1 MKQKALALALV
12 LCMVIAMLPVSVF
25 AAPVKQTA
33 QIQAQPQIQAVP
45 EALPEL
51 PAQPDAGKYK
61 ITAKVTKGSSHGEIE
76 LSASSANAQEAVY
89 LLANPDDGYLVEF
102 GGNYDYTYH
111 QLEIGYIGLDIYEI
125 VMPDGDVSLEVK
137 FVAAPGSNHTVNLSK
152 NINGGSISASR
163 SKAKEGESVVVEVT
177 VKDGYVLKQLYAEDA
192 NGDGVAGGYLGQDED
207 GTEIFEIIMPATKL
221 YVEAEFEKE
230 KPHTITVRPGEGGT
244 AYVNKTQVYAGEE
257 FILTCVPDAGRVVNY
272 IDCRMWPDVV
282 PLTQIGTNQWKGI
295 MPDGDV
301 GIDVTFSY
309 EERNVTVA
317 VTNPEGG
324 SATVDKPKAKPHAK
338 VTLTCTPNENYRV
351 ASITGVDGLTDNG
364 DNTYTFTMPE
374 QDVKLTVTFKRI
386 YNPVSVT
393 VETGIGGSAIASVM
407 EAKLGDTVTLTVTP
421 DEGYRVARITG
432 VDGLTDNGDGT
443 YTFTMPDEAVE
454 LKVLFLRHENPFLDV
469 NETHFFYDPVLWAV
483 EEGIT
488 SGIDA
493 EHFGPFAVCNR
504 AQVVTFLW
512 RYAGSPEPTAA
523 ENPFTDVPADSFY
536 YKPVLW
542 AVENGIT
549 QGVSPTEFGPGLACN
564 RAQVVT
570 FLWRLMEEPAPGL
583 TEQPFTDV
591 QAGSFYEKPVLWA
604 LENGITTGADATHFN
619 PVGECLR
626 AQVVTFLYRTA
637 QLPVYYDVYC
647 EFDAEKGTVTLS
659 HEMAQAGETVT
670 ATVTPAEGYVIES
683 VTCLDGT
690 EITQLS
696 DTEYSFVMPEQDV
709 VVEVAFAEIPVE
721 PTDPEPTDPT
731 EPEPT
736 DPEPTDPTEPEPTDP
751 TDPTEP
757 EEPVKTYT
765 LDLRDN
771 GNGTVAYVD
780 GKTSAA
786 PGESIFFYAVPNP
799 GYELTNVGIFN
810 PDGAIDV
817 SQIKLYEHGNDLYE
831 LIMIEHD
838 IIMTCH
844 FTPIA

>member
-25 AAPVKQTA
+25 AAPVSVGTA
-33 QIQAQPQIQAVP
+33 PLTAAAVGELAP
-45 EALPEL
+45 AAIEPNAKSYSVSLSSSGRGEAEL
-51 PAQPDAGKYK
+51 LDSSPAKAGSEFYFM
-61 ITAKVTKGSSHGEIE
+61 
-76 LSASSANAQEAVY
+76 
-89 LLANPDDGYLVEF
+89 ANPDDGYLAEIY
-102 GGNYDYTYH
+102 YD
-111 QLEIGYIGLDIYEI
+111 GLAEGELVYLGADIYGF
-125 VMPDGDVSLEVK
+125 VMPANKVKLEVK
-137 FVAAPGSNHTVNLSK
+137 FV
-152 NINGGSISASR
+152 
-163 SKAKEGESVVVEVT
+163 KAEGEEHYVSVHDNGRGEYAVSRNYAKKYESVLLAIKPDDSSAFDPME
-177 VKDGYVLKQLYAEDA
+177 YVWCVDA
-192 NGDGVAGGYLGQDED
+192 ALFFLFEEEGIFY
-207 GTEIFEIIMPATKL
+207 FEIIMGDNMAQIFFCHKYDADYIETFVHDGFATVTLDKNHAGVNDLVTATVIPDPGYRLVKL
-221 YVEAEFEKE
+221 EAQSSLGHLVTELTPIGNNQYTFLVHPSTTSVHVWVERYACNV
-230 KPHTITVRPGEGGT
+230 TVKAGPGGT
-244 AYVNKTQVYAGEE
+244 ARANVAQAQV
-257 FILTCVPDAGRVVNY
+257 
-272 IDCRMWPDVV
+272 
-282 PLTQIGTNQWKGI
+282 
-295 MPDGDV
+295 GD
-301 GIDVTFSY
+301 T
-309 EERNVTVA
+309 VTV
-317 VTNPEGG
+317 V
-324 SATVDKPKAKPHAK
+324 
-338 VTLTCTPNENYRV
+338 CTPDDNYRV

-364 DNTYTFTMPE
+364 ANTYTFTMPGH
-374 QDVKLTVTFKRI
+374 DVSINVSFRKI
-386 YNPVSVT
+386 YNPVSVS

-421 DEGYRVARITG
+421 DEGYRVAQITG

-469 NETHFFYDPVLWAV
+469 NETHFFYDSVLWAV

-488 SGIDA
+488 SGMT
-493 EHFGPFAVCNR
+493 ENTFGPFAVCNR

-512 RYAGSPEPTAA
+512 RYAGSPEPTTT
-523 ENPFTDVPADSFY
+523 ENPFIDVPAESWFT
-536 YKPVLW
+536 KPVLW
-542 AVENGIT
+542 ALENGIT
-549 QGVSPTEFGPGLACN
+549 QGVSPTEFGPELACN

-570 FLWRLMEEPAPGL
+570 FLWRLMQEPQPSL
-583 TEQPFTDV
+583 TEHPFTDV
-591 QAGSFYEKPVLWA
+591 EAGSWYEAPVLWA
-604 LENGITTGADATHFN
+604 LENGITTGATADTFN
-619 PVGECLR
+619 PVGQCQR
-626 AQVVTFLYRTA
+626 AQVVTFLYRTS
-637 QLPVYYDVYC
+637 QLPVYYDIYC

-659 HEMAQAGETVT
+659 QENAQAGETVT
-670 ATVTPAEGYVIES
+670 ATVIPAEGYVIES
-683 VTCLDGT
+683 VTCLDGI
-690 EITQLS
+690 EITQVS

-709 VVEVAFAEIPVE
+709 VLQVTFAEIPVE
-721 PTDPEPTDPT
+721 PTEPDPT
-731 EPEPT
+731 EP
-736 DPEPTDPTEPEPTDP
+736 TEPDP

>member
-1 MKQKALALALV
+1 MKKKALALALV

-192 NGDGVAGGYLGQDED
+192 NGNGVVGGYLGQDEN

-301 GIDVTFSY
+301 GIDITFSY

-324 SATVDKPKAKPHAK
+324 SATVDKPKAKPHTQ

-351 ASITGVDGLTDNG
+351 ASVTGNVTITDKGNNLYSFV
-364 DNTYTFTMPE
+364 MPE
-374 QDVKLTVTFKRI
+374 QDVKLTVTFKTI

-407 EAKLGDTVTLTVTP
+407 EAKAGDTVTLTCAP
-421 DEGYRVARITG
+421 DEGYRVAQITG
-432 VDGLTDNGDGT
+432 VKDLQDNGDGT

-469 NETHFFYDPVLWAV
+469 NETHFFYDSVLWAV

-488 SGIDA
+488 SGMTPDT
-493 EHFGPFAVCNR
+493 FGPFAVCNR

-512 RYAGSPEPTAA
+512 RYAGSPEPTTT
-523 ENPFTDVPADSFY
+523 ENPFTDVPAEGWFT
-536 YKPVLW
+536 KPVLW
-542 AVENGIT
+542 ALENGIT
-549 QGVSPTEFGPGLACN
+549 QGVSPTEFGPNLACN

-570 FLWRLMEEPAPGL
+570 FLWRLMQEPQPGL
-583 TEQPFTDV
+583 TEHPFTDV
-591 QAGSFYEKPVLWA
+591 QAGSWYEAPVLWA
-604 LENGITTGADATHFN
+604 LENGITTGATADTFN
-619 PVGECLR
+619 PVGQCQR

-637 QLPVYYDVYC
+637 QLPVYYDIYC

-659 HEMAQAGETVT
+659 HENALAGEIVT
-670 ATVTPAEGYVIES
+670 ATVTPAEGYQIES

-696 DTEYSFVMPEQDV
+696 DSEYSFVMPEQDV
-709 VVEVAFAEIPVE
+709 VLLVTFAEIPVE
-721 PTDPEPTDPT
+721 PT
-731 EPEPT
+731 EPEPS
-736 DPEPTDPTEPEPTDP
+736 EP
-751 TDPTEP
+751 DPTEP
-757 EEPVKTYT
+757 EEPEKPTKTYE

-817 SQIKLYEHGNDLYE
+817 SKIQLFEHGNDLYE
-831 LIMIEHD
+831 LVMIDHD
-838 IIMTCH
+838 IILTCH
-844 FTPIA
+844 FTPIG

>member
-1 MKQKALALALV
+1 MKKKALAFALV
-12 LCMVIAMLPVSVF
+12 LCMVAAMLPVSVF

-61 ITAKVTKGSSHGEIE
+61 ITAKVTKGSSYGEIE

-192 NGDGVAGGYLGQDED
+192 NGDSVVGGYLGQDEN
-207 GTEIFEIIMPATKL
+207 GTEIFEIIMPSTKL

-301 GIDVTFSY
+301 GIDITFSY

-324 SATVDKPKAKPHAK
+324 SATVDKPKAKPHTQ

-351 ASITGVDGLTDNG
+351 EKVTGVAGLKDLGGNVWS
-364 DNTYTFTMPE
+364 FSMPE
-374 QDVKLTVTFKRI
+374 QDVKLTVTFKTI

-407 EAKLGDTVTLTVTP
+407 EAKAGDTVTLTCAP
-421 DEGYRVARITG
+421 DEGYRVAQITG
-432 VDGLTDNGDGT
+432 VKDLQDNGDGT

-469 NETHFFYDPVLWAV
+469 NETHFFYDSVLWAV

-488 SGIDA
+488 SGMTPDT
-493 EHFGPFAVCNR
+493 FGPFGICNR

-512 RYAGSPEPTAA
+512 RYAGSPEPTTT
-523 ENPFTDVPADSFY
+523 ENPFTDVPAEGWFT
-536 YKPVLW
+536 KPVLW
-542 AVENGIT
+542 ALENGIT
-549 QGVSPTEFGPGLACN
+549 QGVSPTEFGPNLACN

-570 FLWRLMEEPAPGL
+570 FLWRLMQEPQPGL
-583 TEQPFTDV
+583 TEHPFTDV
-591 QAGSFYEKPVLWA
+591 QAGSWYEAPVLWA
-604 LENGITTGADATHFN
+604 LENGITTGATADTFN
-619 PVGECLR
+619 PVGQCQR

-637 QLPVYYDVYC
+637 QLPVYYDIYC

-659 HEMAQAGETVT
+659 HENAQAGETVT
-670 ATVTPAEGYVIES
+670 ATVTPAEGYQIES

-690 EITQLS
+690 EITQVS
-696 DTEYSFVMPEQDV
+696 DSEYSFVMPEQDV
-709 VVEVAFAEIPVE
+709 VLLVTFAEIPVE
-721 PTDPEPTDPT
+721 PTDPEPS
-731 EPEPT
+731 EP
-736 DPEPTDPTEPEPTDP
+736 DP

-757 EEPVKTYT
+757 EKPAKTYE

-771 GNGTVAYVD
+771 GSGKVAYVD
-780 GKTSAA
+780 NKMTAA
-786 PGESIFFYAVPNP
+786 PGESIFFYAVPNE
-799 GYELTNVGIFN
+799 GYYLDHVGIFN
-810 PDGAIDV
+810 PNGEIDV
-817 SQIKLYEHGNDLYE
+817 SKIQLFEHGNDLYE
-831 LIMIEHD
+831 LVMIDHD
-838 IIMTCH
+838 IILTCY
-844 FTPIA
+844 FYPIA